1 MKEIENFIA
10 HLECPLIN
18 GIIFPDTTI
27 QLFEM
32 EVSWEKPVEFKIQ
45 ASSTTSIDDLEK
57 DGELW
62 WCNCAIL
69 DEYVDETDS
78 IKVFCGEGSHGSD
91 GFVSVMDLKKEKV
104 VWVAYFTSSNPFYKV
119 TIKEEQVI
127 AVSTLDCVWKFNLD
141 RPFVIEIISL
151 P

>member
-1 MKEIENFIA
+1 MKEIEDFIA
-10 HLECPLIN
+10 HLECPLVN
-18 GIIFPDTTI
+18 GIIFPDATI

-32 EVSWEKPVEFKIQ
+32 EVSWGKSVAFKVQ
-45 ASSTTSIDDLEK
+45 ASSTTSIDNLEK
-57 DGELW
+57 EGKLW
-62 WCNCAIL
+62 WSNCAIL
-69 DEYVDETDS
+69 DEYVNETGS

-91 GFVSVMDLKKEKV
+91 GFVSVMDLKKGKV

-119 TIKEEQVI
+119 TTKEEQVI
-127 AVSTLDCVWKFNLD
+127 AVSSLDCVWKFNLD

>member
-1 MKEIENFIA
+1 MKEIENFIE
-10 HLECPLIN
+10 HLECPSVD

-45 ASSTTSIDDLEK
+45 ASSTTSIDNLEK
-57 DGELW
+57 EGKLW

-69 DEYVDETDS
+69 DEYVNATDS

-91 GFVSVMDLKKEKV
+91 GFVSVMDLKKGKV
-104 VWVAYFTSSNPFYKV
+104 IWIAYFKCSNPFYKV

-141 RPFVIEIISL
+141 RPFIIEVISL
-151 P
+151 L